1 MFFFHTRSAKNV
13 LRERQKEYFAELTKT
28 IESTHFFQ
36 RQRYKKILRD
46 KQEIQK
52 KKCFVMF
59 RHKRNTSFYIIM
71 YS

>member
-1 MFFFHTRSAKNV
+1 MFFFHTQSAKNV

-28 IESTHFFQ
+28 IESNHFFQ

-46 KQEIQK
+46 EQEIQK

-59 RHKRNTSFYIIM
+59 RHKRNTPFYIIM
-71 YS
+71 